1 MGTSMVILEDP
12 FQNLHLSHP
21 GDPLIVHVWT
31 GVCEKNIKVVR
42 VLTYW
47 AYNHVSYEGNIVVM
61 MLATHGFV
69 SSKCMPAQSINEKI

>member
-12 FQNLHLSHP
+12 FQTLHLSHP

-31 GVCEKNIKVVR
+31 GVCEKNTKGLR

-47 AYNHVSYEGNIVVM
+47 AYSHVSFKVNIVVM
-61 MLATHGFV
+61 TLATYGYV
-69 SSKCMPAQSINEKI
+69 SSKFLNEKIYYN